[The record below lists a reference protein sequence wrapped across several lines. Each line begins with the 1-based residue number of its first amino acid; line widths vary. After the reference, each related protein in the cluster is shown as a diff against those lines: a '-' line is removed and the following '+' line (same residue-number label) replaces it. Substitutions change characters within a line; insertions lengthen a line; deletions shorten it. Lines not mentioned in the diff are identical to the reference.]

1 MRIVITGA
9 AGKIGREIIED
20 LSGLHELTLI
30 DCKPVPGRRTVT
42 VDLSQCHKFNGLHG
56 LSFNRAVTRRAW
68 KKAMGGAEIVVHLAE
83 DSDEHALHRRV
94 FENNMHATW
103 NVFQAAVAQKVR
115 RVIYASSNW
124 AVKLLEER
132 LAPGCY
138 SESGLKIT
146 SDTQP
151 CPNNPYGLGKA
162 FGELAGKFYIDTGQL
177 ESFLAVRI
185 GWFDPSQPRDE
196 RYSHLRITTQD
207 LRSLFRRCVEASFT
221 GFHVIYG
228 VSGQQTGP
236 YDLSYTRQLLGW
248 EPTPLPK

>member
-1 MRIVITGA
+1 MRIVVTGA

-20 LSGLHELTLI
+20 LSGSHELILI
-30 DCKPVPGRRTVT
+30 DRKPVPGHRSLV
-42 VDLSQCHKFNGLHG
+42 VDLSQSHKFDDLHG
-56 LSFNRAVTRRAW
+56 LSFIWPVTRRGW
-68 KKAMGGAEIVVHLAE
+68 KKALNGAEIVVHLAE
-83 DSDEHALHRRV
+83 DQNQNALHRQV
-94 FENNMHATW
+94 FENNMQATW
-103 NVFQAAVAQKVR
+103 NLFQAAAAHKVR

-138 SESGLKIT
+138 TESGPKIT
-146 SDTQP
+146 SDAYP
-151 CPNNPYGLGKA
+151 CPKNPYGVGKA

-185 GWFDPSQPRDE
+185 GSFDPSRPRDE
-196 RYSHLRITTQD
+196 LYSHLQITAQD

-236 YDLSYTRQLLGW
+236 YDLSHTRRLLGW
-248 EPTPLPK
+248 EPISLPR